1 MQSKRLGKNTSAGVI
16 ENLGQMTADQWQ
28 AHAQSQNQFR
38 QLVGQLSAS
47 GFQASGPNFNGS
59 GSQVVP

>member
-38 QLVGQLSAS
+38 QLDGS
-47 GFQASGPNFNGS
+47 GFQTSGPNFNGS